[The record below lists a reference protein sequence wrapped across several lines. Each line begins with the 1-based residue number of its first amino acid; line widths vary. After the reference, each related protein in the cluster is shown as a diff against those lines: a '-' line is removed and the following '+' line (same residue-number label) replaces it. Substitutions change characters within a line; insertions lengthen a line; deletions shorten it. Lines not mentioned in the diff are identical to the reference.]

1 MMDEFPSPFVEL
13 TTSRFRL
20 RRIVPADI
28 GRVFRGLSDP
38 LVIAHYGVA
47 YESLEATQRQMDW
60 FEEIHAAGT
69 GVWWGICEPGPDAS
83 LIGACGL
90 NDIKAEHGRGEL
102 GYWLLPGYWGKGI
115 ATECVGALLGHAFG
129 AMGLHRVGADV
140 DVDNHASRRLL
151 ERLGFRLEG
160 VRHGYERKH
169 GVHIDLMYYGRLASD
184 PVMPPKVMQGMR
196 IATVADVDQMAPLFD
211 AYRQFYG
218 LPSDLAICRRYLAE
232 RLGRDESLVLLAAA
246 ADGTALGFVQM
257 YPSFSSLRAART
269 YLLYDLFVAPGARQ
283 RGLGRRLMEA
293 AAEEARRRGA
303 VSLVLSTAKTNH
315 RAQRLYESLGWV
327 RDEDFYEYNLCL

>member
-1 MMDEFPSPFVEL
+1 MVAEVPSPFVEL

-28 GRVFRGLSDP
+28 GRIFQGLSDP

-47 YESLEATQRQMDW
+47 YDSLEATQRQMDW
-60 FEEIHAAGT
+60 FEEIHVAGT
-69 GVWWGICEPGPDAS
+69 GVWWGICEPGGDAP

-90 NDIKAEHGRGEL
+90 NDIRAEHGRGEL
-102 GYWLLPGYWGKGI
+102 GYWLLPGHWGRGI
-115 ATECVGALLGHAFG
+115 ATECVGAMLEHAFG

-140 DVDNHASRRLL
+140 DVGNHGSRRLL

-160 VRHGYERKH
+160 VRRSYEQK
-169 GVHIDLMYYGRLASD
+169 GGAHIDLMYYGRLATD
-184 PVMPPKVMQGMR
+184 PLPMPRLRQGVR
-196 IATVADVDQMAPLFD
+196 LATAADVDRVALLFD

-218 LPSDLAICRRYLAE
+218 LPSDLTLCRQYLAE
-232 RLGRDESLVLLAAA
+232 RLARDESVVLLV
-246 ADGTALGFVQM
+246 ADANGTALGFVQM
-257 YPSFSSLRAART
+257 YPTFSSLRAARVFV
-269 YLLYDLFVAPGARQ
+269 LYDLFVDPAARQ
-283 RGLGRRLMEA
+283 RGVGRRLMEA

-315 RAQRLYESLGWV
+315 PAQRLYESLGWV
-327 RDEDFYEYNLCL
+327 RDEEFYEYSLRL

>member
-1 MMDEFPSPFVEL
+1 MEADVPSPFVEL

-20 RRIVPADI
+20 RRIVPADVGVI
-28 GRVFRGLSDP
+28 FRGLSDP
-38 LVIAHYGVA
+38 RVIAHYGVS
-47 YESLEATQRQMDW
+47 YESLEAAQRQMDW

-69 GVWWGICEPGPDAS
+69 GVWWGICERGADDA

-90 NDIKAEHGRGEL
+90 NDVKAEHRRGEL
-102 GYWLLPGYWGKGI
+102 GYWLLPGHWGRGI
-115 ATECVGALLGHAFG
+115 ATECVGAMLEHAFG

-160 VRHGYERKH
+160 VRRSYERKD
-169 GVHIDLMYYGRLASD
+169 GAHIDLMNYGRLATD
-184 PVMPPKVMQGMR
+184 PLPMPGLRQGVQL
-196 IATVADVDQMAPLFD
+196 ATAADVDRVAPLFD

-218 LPSDLAICRRYLAE
+218 LPSDLSLCLRYLAE
-232 RLGRDESLVLLAAA
+232 RLGRDESVVLLAAD

-257 YPSFSSLRAART
+257 YPGFSSLAAART
-269 YLLYDLFVAPGARQ
+269 CVLYDLFVDPAARQ
-283 RGLGRRLMEA
+283 RGVGRHLMEA

-303 VSLVLSTAKTNH
+303 VSLVLSTARTN
-315 RAQRLYESLGWV
+315 RAAQRLYESLGWV
-327 RDEDFYEYNLCL
+327 RDEEFYEYNLRL